1 MKYVLASAA
10 VLAMAVPALADEYY
24 VVRES
29 GSGDCRVV
37 SERPVE
43 KTWVQ
48 VGDVTFATREEADE
62 RLKVICRDDHDS
74 VDGADAEVHIGK

>member
-1 MKYVLASAA
+1 
-10 VLAMAVPALADEYY
+10 
-24 VVRES
+24 
-29 GSGDCRVV
+29 
-37 SERPVE
+37 VE